1 MASIADID
9 ELDLKILTVLLD
21 NARMP
26 YTDVANKVHTSSG
39 TVHVRMKKLESL
51 GVVEGAQLLIS
62 PAKIGYDVCA
72 FLGIYLEKG
81 SLYKQVIQELSA
93 IPEVVE
99 AHYTTGAYSILV
111 KIICRD
117 TQHLRH
123 VLNDSIQAIE
133 GIERTETFISLEVSI
148 QRPTPLAGITTR
160 HS

>member
-1 MASIADID
+1 MTSIADID
-9 ELDLKILTVLLD
+9 ELDVKILTVLLE

-26 YTDVANKVHTSSG
+26 YTDVASKVHTSSG

-51 GVVEGAQLLIS
+51 GVVEGAQLLVN
-62 PAKIGYDVCA
+62 PVKIGYDVCA

-81 SLYKQVIQELSA
+81 SLYKQVIQAMGS

-117 TQHLRH
+117 TQHLRQ
-123 VLNDSIQAIE
+123 VLNDKIQAIE

-148 QRPTPLAGITTR
+148 QRPTPLEGIMLR
-160 HS
+160 